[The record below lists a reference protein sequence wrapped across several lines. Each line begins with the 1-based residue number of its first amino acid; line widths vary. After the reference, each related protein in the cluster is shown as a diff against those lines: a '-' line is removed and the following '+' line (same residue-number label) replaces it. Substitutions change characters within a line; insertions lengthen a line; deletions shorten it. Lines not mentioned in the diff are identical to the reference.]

1 MRESTRKLYATAAH
15 EYFRSNGLTVDVLGE
30 PNGER
35 YFSALPVQNYLFA
48 ELDRPCLGA
57 KRQNKASFRAI
68 RYLAPN
74 AKVVVDHQLNVS
86 KRRMLLPFATYMA
99 GYGSQFLDQTANYFS
114 PMTRAKEEEME
125 CHRRNLFVLRNLRGI
140 EVTATV
146 QCRGCNILPL
156 GPPKPTPI
164 EDKYPFTLKPFS
176 SQVVVLKAR
185 PHKTFDPPVTLLS
198 AEGGVLVFYVCDE
211 LN

>member
-1 MRESTRKLYATAAH
+1 MRESTRKLYASAANK
-15 EYFRSNGLTVDVLGE
+15 YFLEDGPTVDVLGE
-30 PNGER
+30 TNGER

-57 KRQNKASFRAI
+57 QRPNKASFRAI
-68 RYLAPN
+68 RYMAPN
-74 AKVVVDHQLNVS
+74 ENVIVDHQLNVS

-99 GYGSQFLDQTANYFS
+99 GYGSQFLDQTTNYFR

-146 QCRGCNILPL
+146 KCWGCNILPL
-156 GPPKPTPI
+156 GLPKQTPI
-164 EDKYPFTLKPFS
+164 EDEYDVTLKPFS

-185 PHKTFDPPVTLLS
+185 PHETFDPPVTLLS
-198 AEGGVLVFYVCDE
+198 VEGGVLVFYVCDE